1 MDLICIC
8 ILVRHKRYLILL
20 LFINIVISGYLIKFI
35 NKFVNTFSCYK
46 LKINKGVDD
55 GLILL
60 CTFPDEESLIELSK
74 TLIRDKKLC
83 ACVNYTRIN
92 SLYMWKNDLKQE
104 NEFLAIY
111 KTTSKCVEQ
120 LKTEILNKHPYE
132 IPEVVVL
139 TIKDI
144 SNDYLNWLIDN
155 TN

>member
-1 MDLICIC
+1 MNLICIC
-8 ILVRHKRYLILL
+8 ILVPHKRYLILL
-20 LFINIVISGYLIKFI
+20 LFINIISGYLIKFI
-35 NKFVNTFSCYK
+35 NKLINTFSCYK
-46 LKINKGVDD
+46 LKINKEVDN

-60 CTFPDEESLIELSK
+60 STFPDEESLIELSK

-139 TIKDI
+139 TIKDV